1 MKKIRFWQKHT
12 GKSTIYEGLLVKET
26 ETKFIIKVGKYHI
39 EYHYP
44 KASHEFEIVEEK

>member
-12 GKSTIYEGLLVKET
+12 GKNKIHEGLLVEDK
-26 ETKFIIKVGKYHI
+26 ETKFIIKVGKYNI

-44 KASHEFEIVEEK
+44 KSSYEYEIVEAK

>member
-12 GKSTIYEGLLVKET
+12 GKDKFREGLLVKET
-26 ETKFIIKVGKYHI
+26 ETKFIIKVGKYNI

>member
-1 MKKIRFWQKHT
+1 MKKIRFWQKHA
-12 GKSTIYEGLLVKET
+12 GMDKVHEGLLVKET

-44 KASHEFEIVEEK
+44 KASYEFEVVEEK